1 MRRLYFLTLVVFSIL
16 ACDHSPARSKYCFD
30 DIRDMVND
38 KSAAEVEEML
48 GEPDTRQP
56 GILADERWIWWD
68 YTFLDGDDYP
78 PEMRGQVVHL
88 EILFER
94 PPGSDDGPPP
104 PYSQWQIGDP
114 LGISYSI
121 PAKTL

>member
-30 DIRDMVND
+30 AIRDMVNG
-38 KSAAEVEEML
+38 KTAAEVEEML

-94 PPGSDDGPPP
+94 PSGSGGGPPP
-104 PYSQWQIGDP
+104 PYSQWQIGRT